1 MIHLRYPR
9 YAPGIYTYPIM
20 NLNEFNDNYLNILLQ
35 KILKEKKN
43 VFLFGDFNI
52 GLPKH
57 DNHAGTNEF
66 LHSIS
71 SYMFLLSI
79 SFAILYPTRVTGHS
93 QTINDNIFTN

>member
-20 NLNEFNDNYLNILLQ
+20 NLNQFNDNYLNILLQ
-35 KILKEKKN
+35 KIL
-43 VFLFGDFNI
+43 FLFGDFNI
-52 GLPKH
+52 GLPKY
-57 DNHAGTNEF
+57 DNNAGINGF
-66 LHSIS
+66 LDSIS

-79 SFAILYPTRVTGHS
+79 SFAILHPTRVTGHS